1 MRLNTERHIAIQF
14 FDNTEFDLATFE
26 TPLYHNT
33 RNKEKLEG
41 VKGYTY
47 NLIDGKF
54 DRVKF
59 SKKDIIK
66 EEIHDNLDVKKI
78 TMPNVKKGS
87 IIELKYNVASDYYSS
102 MNPWYFQKSVPTR
115 YSEYNIEIPEFF
127 TFNKSMVGYFSPH
140 IKKRKETSMEGFR
153 VFTEGWAMTD
163 LPAFEKEN

>member
-87 IIELKYNVASDYYSS
+87 IIELKYNVA
-102 MNPWYFQKSVPTR
+102 
-115 YSEYNIEIPEFF
+115 
-127 TFNKSMVGYFSPH
+127 
-140 IKKRKETSMEGFR
+140 KKTG
-153 VFTEGWAMTD
+153 
-163 LPAFEKEN
+163 

>member
-1 MRLNTERHIAIQF
+1 MYKSAILKTLVTFTLFFIFSSSIFSQTQKEPKFGKISLKQLQKIVDEKFPDAHAVVLFDHGTAYYRFLPNSGLRLNTERHIAIQF

-26 TPLYHNT
+26 IPLYHNT

-66 EEIHDNLDVKKI
+66 EEIHDNLDVKKSLCL
-78 TMPNVKKGS
+78 M
-87 IIELKYNVASDYYSS
+87 
-102 MNPWYFQKSVPTR
+102 
-115 YSEYNIEIPEFF
+115 
-127 TFNKSMVGYFSPH
+127 
-140 IKKRKETSMEGFR
+140 
-153 VFTEGWAMTD
+153 
-163 LPAFEKEN
+163 